1 VIDGRWDVIVV
12 GAGSSGAVVAARL
25 TEDPRVRVLLL
36 EAGPEY
42 AAADA
47 PAEMQRGHWTGI
59 VDRARFPQFQWMSL
73 AARRRPERDPEP
85 LWQGRGVGG
94 SSAINGQV
102 AIRPPLA
109 EFDEWAAAGAPEWSA
124 EMALAGFRSIEHD
137 LAFGDAPFHGN
148 AGPIPIARAASTDWS
163 ALDRAVQSAFHGCGL
178 PEIEDCNAP
187 DVTGLCALPYN
198 ALHERRIAANEAYLE
213 PIRTRPN
220 LRIVGN
226 ALVDRVVIE
235 SGRAR
240 GVVALLDG
248 APVRLAADRVVLS
261 AGAIQSPAILL
272 RSGVGPAAELHALGI
287 RPEIDL
293 PVGRRYQEHP
303 HVFFGFPIDA
313 AHAVARN
320 GRHTNLCARWS
331 SGAAGTGFGDM
342 MAVVNGPAPGTA
354 PVAGIGFSINQAFSH
369 GRLCLASRD
378 PRIDPLVEMHLATDP
393 RDRQRLRD
401 AAAFFRRLAAT
412 PALAGILRGAV
423 VDRRGEAFLATSDDA
438 LDAWIDA
445 TVDGSA
451 HSAATCPLDA
461 PERAVVGA
469 NAGVLGVDALHVV
482 DMSIT
487 PRSPRANTNL
497 TAFMIGEHFGCRIRA
512 LHLRSTA

>member
-1 VIDGRWDVIVV
+1 MIDGRWDVIVV
-12 GAGSSGAVVAARL
+12 GAGSSGAVVAARI
-25 TEDPRVRVLLL
+25 TDDPRLRVLLL

-42 AAADA
+42 SSSAA

-59 VDRARFPQFQWMSL
+59 VDRDRFPQFQWMSL
-73 AARRRPERDPEP
+73 AAKRRPERDPEP

-102 AIRPPLA
+102 ALRPPLE

-124 EMALAGFRSIEHD
+124 AMALAGFRAIESD
-137 LAFGDAPFHGN
+137 LTFGNAPFHGD
-148 AGPIPIARAASTDWS
+148 AGPIPIARAAFTDWS
-163 ALDRAVQSAFHGCGL
+163 ALDRAVHSAFHACGL
-178 PEIEDCNAP
+178 PVIEDCNAP
-187 DVTGLCALPYN
+187 GVIGLCALPYN
-198 ALHERRIAANEAYLE
+198 ALDERRIAANEAYLE

-235 SGRAR
+235 SGRAC
-240 GVVALLDG
+240 GVIALIG
-248 APVRLAADRVVLS
+248 RAEVPIAADRVVLS
-261 AGAIQSPAILL
+261 AGAIQSPAILF

-287 RPEIDL
+287 RPRLDL

-303 HVFFGFPIDA
+303 HVFFGFRVDPAD
-313 AHAVARN
+313 AVARN

-331 SGAAGTGFGDM
+331 SGTAGTGFGDM
-342 MAVVNGPAPGTA
+342 MAVVNGPAPGA
-354 PVAGIGFSINQAFSH
+354 EPLAGIGFSINQTFSM
-369 GRLCLASRD
+369 GTLCLASRD
-378 PRIDPLVEMHLATDP
+378 PRIDPRVDMNLATDP
-393 RDRQRLRD
+393 RDRHRLRE
-401 AAAFFRRLAAT
+401 ATAFFRRLAAT
-412 PALAGILRGAV
+412 PALAGMLRGEI
-423 VDRRGEAFLATSDDA
+423 VDRRGEAFLAASDDA
-438 LDAWIDA
+438 LDTWIDA

-469 NAGVLGVDALHVV
+469 NAGVLGLNGLHVV

-497 TAFMIGEHFGCRIRA
+497 TAFMIGEHFGRRIRA

>member
-1 VIDGRWDVIVV
+1 
-12 GAGSSGAVVAARL
+12 
-25 TEDPRVRVLLL
+25 
-36 EAGPEY
+36 
-42 AAADA
+42 
-47 PAEMQRGHWTGI
+47 
-59 VDRARFPQFQWMSL
+59 
-73 AARRRPERDPEP
+73 
-85 LWQGRGVGG
+85 
-94 SSAINGQV
+94 
-102 AIRPPLA
+102 
-109 EFDEWAAAGAPEWSA
+109 
-124 EMALAGFRSIEHD
+124 
-137 LAFGDAPFHGN
+137 
-148 AGPIPIARAASTDWS
+148 
-163 ALDRAVQSAFHGCGL
+163 
-178 PEIEDCNAP
+178 
-187 DVTGLCALPYN
+187 
-198 ALHERRIAANEAYLE
+198 
-213 PIRTRPN
+213 
-220 LRIVGN
+220 
-226 ALVDRVVIE
+226 
-235 SGRAR
+235 
-240 GVVALLDG
+240 
-248 APVRLAADRVVLS
+248 
-261 AGAIQSPAILL
+261 
-272 RSGVGPAAELHALGI
+272 
-287 RPEIDL
+287 
-293 PVGRRYQEHP
+293 
-303 HVFFGFPIDA
+303 
-313 AHAVARN
+313 
-320 GRHTNLCARWS
+320 
-331 SGAAGTGFGDM
+331 M
-342 MAVVNGPAPGTA
+342 MAVVNGPAPGAA
-354 PVAGIGFSINQAFSH
+354 PVAGIGFSINQAFSQ